1 MRCGPAST
9 KCNGEVSAMH
19 ALSLKL
25 WRELWQL
32 KGQMLS
38 IALVVATG
46 TMTVVTMRGSYDS
59 LVQAQQAYY
68 RETRFAQIW
77 APLKRA
83 PESMRT
89 AVATLPGVTAVDTRV
104 VGAASLDLPGLDA
117 PAQGLFISLPERG
130 RPRLNDIR
138 LDQGRYIAAGHPDEI
153 IVNQKFAQAR
163 RLGPGDALQAIINGR
178 SRRLSIVGVANSPEY
193 AYALPPGSLFPENDR
208 FAVVWMGRRA
218 LEAAWNMDGAFNEI
232 VVTLAPAASE
242 AATIA
247 ALNRLLAPYGGTG
260 AYARSQQMS
269 HQILQGELDQNK
281 VMGTAIPA
289 AFLLVAAFLLNLVL
303 GRLITTQRAEIALLK
318 AFGYRDRE
326 VGAHYLM
333 FAMVAV
339 LAGAALGLA
348 TGIALGHGYIAIY
361 AQYFSFPA
369 LSFALQP
376 ALALVAVLVS
386 VAAACAGSLS
396 AVRRAASLPPAEAM
410 RAEPPASFEAGWLE
424 RSGIAARLAAAVRMI
439 LRNLGRKPLQLVLSS
454 VGVAFSVAILVVG
467 LFMFDG
473 VRYMMDMQFR
483 QIQREDL
490 SVSFNE
496 SLDAAAR
503 FDLAHLPGVSHV
515 EVFRSVPARLVAGH
529 REQSVAIQGL
539 SADSRLRRIVSADG
553 SISPVPISGAVLSAT
568 LARRLQLSP
577 GDLVEV
583 QVLEG
588 RRAVGQIHVAGVVE
602 DFLGLSVTMSRPA
615 LARLVGG
622 PEMISG
628 AFLSVDQHERHAL
641 EKTLKQLPTVAA
653 IASPAA
659 TLASF
664 EEQLGDSLFI
674 SIGFLL
680 GFAGVI
686 AVGVVYNGARI
697 ALSERSRE
705 LASLRVMGFR
715 RSEVTVLLLGEQ
727 AIITALAI
735 PLGWGL
741 GYLLARAISA
751 GVQTDAYRIPFMIS
765 ASTYGTAALVVM
777 LTAAL
782 SAAIVRRRIDRFDLI
797 AVLKTRE

>member
-1 MRCGPAST
+1 
-9 KCNGEVSAMH
+9 MH

-32 KGQMLS
+32 KGQMIS

-138 LDQGRYIAAGHPDEI
+138 LDQGRYIAAGHPDEL

-281 VMGTAIPA
+281 VMDTAIPA

-348 TGIALGHGYIAIY
+348 TGIALGHGYIAI
-361 AQYFSFPA
+361 
-369 LSFALQP
+369 
-376 ALALVAVLVS
+376 
-386 VAAACAGSLS
+386 
-396 AVRRAASLPPAEAM
+396 LPPAEAM

-529 REQSVAIQGL
+529 REQSVAIQGV
-539 SADSRLRRIVSADG
+539 SADSRS
-553 SISPVPISGAVLSAT
+553 SM
-568 LARRLQLSP
+568 
-577 GDLVEV
+577 
-583 QVLEG
+583 
-588 RRAVGQIHVAGVVE
+588 
-602 DFLGLSVTMSRPA
+602 SV
-615 LARLVGG
+615 
-622 PEMISG
+622 
-628 AFLSVDQHERHAL
+628 
-641 EKTLKQLPTVAA
+641 
-653 IASPAA
+653 
-659 TLASF
+659 
-664 EEQLGDSLFI
+664 
-674 SIGFLL
+674 
-680 GFAGVI
+680 
-686 AVGVVYNGARI
+686 
-697 ALSERSRE
+697 
-705 LASLRVMGFR
+705 
-715 RSEVTVLLLGEQ
+715 
-727 AIITALAI
+727 
-735 PLGWGL
+735 
-741 GYLLARAISA
+741 
-751 GVQTDAYRIPFMIS
+751 
-765 ASTYGTAALVVM
+765 
-777 LTAAL
+777 
-782 SAAIVRRRIDRFDLI
+782 
-797 AVLKTRE
+797 